1 MGIYAQVLKVP
12 GFAVLITSTMITR
25 LPFAIN
31 GLAVIL
37 FLRVETG
44 SFATAGFAA
53 GALALGAGIGAP
65 LAGRLIDRRGA
76 VILMPLAFGH
86 AVAILLLWALGAAD
100 APTIALVGCAALAGL
115 SFPPSG
121 SVLRSRWHEMMGG
134 DAELLR
140 GAFAFDSVMI
150 EVSFVGGPLIT
161 AILVATI
168 GPQAALAASAVL
180 VVAGTS
186 LFLWKL
192 PETRR
197 VIPLADRVGGIGPL
211 RAPAIRAVALST
223 VPFGFLIGTVEVAL
237 PAFSDVTGST
247 ALAGVLLALWS
258 LASGVGGL
266 AFGARPPR
274 RDLFQVYLGATLL
287 FPLVCLPLA
296 LASTPVAMGILV
308 LAAGAPIAPLIAT
321 RNQLIANLAPAGTGT
336 EAFSWLMTSL
346 VAGVA
351 LGTAVAGTV
360 VEANGWEAAVL
371 VGVAVA
377 LAGSAASFVWRG
389 AIRPAPA
396 PA

>member
-1 MGIYAQVLKVP
+1 MGIYAKVLKVP

-37 FLRVETG
+37 FLRAETG
-44 SFATAGFAA
+44 SFATAGLAA

-65 LAGRLIDRRGA
+65 VAGRLVDRRGA
-76 VILMPLAFGH
+76 VMLMPLAFGH
-86 AVAILLLWALGAAD
+86 AAAILSLWALGEDGAAT
-100 APTIALVGCAALAGL
+100 PALVACAAIAGVC
-115 SFPPSG
+115 FPPSG
-121 SVLRSRWHEMMGG
+121 SVLRSRWNEMMGG

-150 EVSFVGGPLIT
+150 EVSFVSGPLIT
-161 AILVATI
+161 AILVALI

-186 LFLWKL
+186 LFVWKL
-192 PETRR
+192 PEARR
-197 VIPLADRVGGIGPL
+197 VIPLEDRVGGLGPL

-223 VPFGFLIGTVEVAL
+223 VPFGFCIGTVEVAL
-237 PAFSDVTGST
+237 PAFSEAVGST

-258 LASGVGGL
+258 LGSGVGGL
-266 AFGARPPR
+266 TFGARPLR
-274 RDLFQVYLGATLL
+274 SDLFQFYLGATLL

-296 LASTPVAMGILV
+296 LASTPLAMGILA

-321 RNQLIANLAPAGTGT
+321 RNQLVANLAPAGTGT

-346 VAGVA
+346 IAGVS
-351 LGTAVAGTV
+351 LGTAIAGTV
-360 VEANGWEAAVL
+360 VESSGWEAAVL
-371 VGVAVA
+371 AGVAVA
-377 LAGSAASFVWRG
+377 LLGSAASFVWRG
-389 AIRPAPA
+389 ALRPEPAPA
-396 PA
+396 